1 MKTKLNIKN
10 FRIFDDKGV
19 SVDIK
24 PITIVTGANSSGKSS
39 IVKAVMLLN
48 SFLSHKD
55 DAADNLLDNYIDF
68 TKYPTNLLGR
78 FDRVVHEGSQSKEIT
93 FEFTTYSNFLSKEI
107 TTKLILSPKA
117 NDTFNN
123 AYLQVLEMSTSDGVF
138 LYVNNKDKDSS
149 FLNLNIIEKDCLDF
163 IDIEHCLYELDKL
176 RCLYHDKN
184 EHSFDFNKTRAQR
197 LEAKQLA
204 YVDYKA
210 EAKVFNEALS
220 KFDSQRINDVK
231 EFIRTNIA
239 EEKNST
245 AFMHIHRRYE
255 EKRHHYHTFSF
266 DTVNL
271 SNKEQNINSVFN
283 DIRNCDIITAMTKD
297 ELAAYVKD
305 ELLCLLPQGTSKE
318 IDVRLCSLKV
328 LDDYL
333 SSDFNNLY
341 DYVTD
346 YENKYLKNIKIG
358 KEASWLF
365 EKKSHRSILSFCLMD
380 NNYPYVDDHSD
391 ELIECSDGRWIPVG
405 ILNQEPYLEE
415 CKKVLSDYLEHHEL
429 SLPLIYEVLIAWG
442 DLYDCVKQ
450 RRKDL
455 ISKFFKD
462 LFYDD
467 VMGLR
472 NFRCPSF
479 FDLLSSSV
487 HYVVNEVCKSY
498 LSYALSYISSSRVYI
513 NRLYPFDKIDEF
525 TSLLKSYLNVKVEK
539 QESSHKTTEES
550 DQETFTNRWIKKLG
564 IGDAISF
571 SVDREGLG
579 VQIRLEKDGKSRLLA
594 DEGYGLT
601 QLISILIQIELCSKR
616 DDLILNYH
624 YFDGLDKSDKEIFL
638 QEYGDENAEYS
649 FGDFLDI
656 EKRYPQII
664 AIEEPEIHLHP
675 KLQSLLADMFLE
687 AYEKYNIHFIIETHS
702 EYLIRKAQVH
712 VAQAKYNNEKELDQ
726 KCPYSVIYVPEHGE
740 KPYAMEFCTD
750 GRFKN
755 EFGKGFFDE
764 ATNLAFEIL

>member
-10 FRIFDDKGV
+10 FRIFDKKGV

-55 DAADNLLDNYIDF
+55 DASDNLLDNYIDF

-78 FDRVVHEGSQSKEIT
+78 FDRVVHEGSQSKDIT
-93 FEFTTYSNFLSKEI
+93 FEFTTYSDFLSKDI
-107 TTKLILSPKA
+107 TTKFVFSPKVH
-117 NDTFNN
+117 DTFNN
-123 AYLQVLEMSTSDGVF
+123 AYLEVLEMSTSEGIF

-149 FLNLNIIEKDCLDF
+149 FLKFNIIEKDCLDF

-176 RCLYHDKN
+176 RCFYHDKN
-184 EHSFDFNKTRAQR
+184 EHSFDDSKTRAQR

-204 YVDYKA
+204 YIEYKS

-231 EFIRTNIA
+231 EFIRSNIT
-239 EEKNST
+239 EDT
-245 AFMHIHRRYE
+245 VFIHNNRRYE
-255 EKRHHYHTFSF
+255 VKRHRYQTFLF
-266 DTVNL
+266 DIVNC

-283 DIRNCDIITAMTKD
+283 HISNCDIITAMTKD

-346 YENKYLKNIKIG
+346 YENKYLKKAKYGQKVTNI
-358 KEASWLF
+358 F
-365 EKKSHRSILSFCLMD
+365 KKKYSEFSLGFSLEEV
-380 NNYPYVDDHSD
+380 NYPYVEEYSTSVVYTDDGKWEQLSLFKSH
-391 ELIECSDGRWIPVG
+391 ET
-405 ILNQEPYLEE
+405 YLEKCE
-415 CKKVLSDYLEHHEL
+415 KVLSDYLEHNEL
-429 SLPLIYEVLIAWG
+429 SLPLIYEVLFTWG
-442 DLYDCVKQ
+442 YLYNCVKQ
-450 RRKDL
+450 HRKDL
-455 ISKFFKD
+455 ISTFLNNLFFGYEFMYKFQRRSPFQ
-462 LFYDD
+462 
-467 VMGLR
+467 
-472 NFRCPSF
+472 
-479 FDLLSSSV
+479 LLSLCV
-487 HYVVNEVCKSY
+487 HYIVNEVCNSY
-498 LSYALSYISSSRVYI
+498 LSYVLSYVSSSRVYI
-513 NRLYPFDKIDEF
+513 NRLYPLDKIDDF
-525 TSLLKSYLNVKVEK
+525 TSLLKSYLKVNVEE
-539 QESSHKTTEES
+539 QESSYKTTEE
-550 DQETFTNRWIKKLG
+550 DDKETFTNRWIKKLG

-571 SVDREGLG
+571 SVDSEGLG

-616 DDLILNYH
+616 DDLKLNR
-624 YFDGLDKSDKEIFL
+624 YFLEGLDKSDKEIFL
-638 QEYGDENAEYS
+638 EENAEHSYL
-649 FGDFLDI
+649 DFLDN
-656 EKRYPQII
+656 KKHCPQII

-712 VAQAKYNNEKELDQ
+712 VAQAKYNNEEELDQ

>member
-10 FRIFDDKGV
+10 FRIFDEKGV

-78 FDRVVHEGSQSKEIT
+78 FDRVVHEGSQSKEIS
-93 FEFTTYSNFLSKEI
+93 FEFTTYSNFFSKEI

-149 FLNLNIIEKDCLDF
+149 FLKLNIIEKDCLDF

-176 RCLYHDKN
+176 RCFYHDKN
-184 EHSFDFNKTRAQR
+184 EHSFDDSKTRAQR

-204 YVDYKA
+204 YIEYKS

-231 EFIRTNIA
+231 EFIRSNIT
-239 EEKNST
+239 EEEYTHRST
-245 AFMHIHRRYE
+245 AFIHNHRRYE
-255 EKRHHYHTFSF
+255 VKRHRYQTFLF
-266 DTVNL
+266 DIVNC
-271 SNKEQNINSVFN
+271 SNKEQNIDSVFN
-283 DIRNCDIITAMTKD
+283 YISNCDIITAMTKD
-297 ELAAYVKD
+297 ELATYVKD
-305 ELLCLLPQGTSKE
+305 ELLCMLPQGNYNETG
-318 IDVRLCSLKV
+318 VRLCSLKV

-333 SSDFNNLY
+333 SSGFDNLY
-341 DYVTD
+341 EYVTD
-346 YENKYLKNIKIG
+346 YANKYLKKAKYGQKVTNI
-358 KEASWLF
+358 F
-365 EKKSHRSILSFCLMD
+365 KKKYPEFSLEFSLEEV
-380 NNYPYVDDHSD
+380 NYPYVQEYSTSLVYTDDGNLESLSLFKSH
-391 ELIECSDGRWIPVG
+391 ET
-405 ILNQEPYLEE
+405 YLEKCE
-415 CKKVLSDYLEHHEL
+415 KVLSDYLELNEL
-429 SLPLIYEVLIAWG
+429 SLPLIYEVLYAWG
-442 DLYDCVKQ
+442 ELYDCVKM
-450 RRKDL
+450 RRKGVINKIL
-455 ISKFFKD
+455 EY
-462 LFYDD
+462 L
-467 VMGLR
+467 
-472 NFRCPSF
+472 F
-479 FDLLSSSV
+479 FDSNLDYSFQPRYPFQLLSSSV
-487 HYVVNEVCKSY
+487 HYVVDEVCKSY
-498 LSYALSYISSSRVYI
+498 LSYAMSYISSSRVYI
-513 NRLYPFDKIDEF
+513 NRLYPLDKIDDF
-525 TSLLKSYLNVKVEK
+525 TSLLKSYLKVNVEE
-539 QESSHKTTEES
+539 QESSYKTTEE
-550 DQETFTNRWIKKLG
+550 DDKETFTNRWIKKLG

-571 SVDREGLG
+571 SVDSEGLG

-616 DDLILNYH
+616 DDLKLNR
-624 YFDGLDKSDKEIFL
+624 YFLEGLDKSDKEIFL
-638 QEYGDENAEYS
+638 EENAEHSYL
-649 FGDFLDI
+649 DFLDNK
-656 EKRYPQII
+656 KRCPQII

-712 VAQAKYNNEKELDQ
+712 VAQAKYNNEDELDQ